1 MLDLI
6 NRPDQIARR
15 TRISPLIVAAALMLV
30 APNPSAY
37 ALDLLEAY
45 GYAQQ
50 NDAAFES
57 ARQQYEAAK
66 LDLPLAKSANK
77 PSITTDADLTH
88 IDDELRPDEGD
99 AAIARY
105 EQGKL
110 AFSLN
115 QNLYDRSTRY
125 DIESADTSVQIATLQ
140 LGVARED
147 LITRTVAAYLDVLAA
162 LDNRRLAELQLA
174 AIGEQL
180 DLATQRLDV
189 GLGTKTDQYDAQAR
203 FETANADL
211 IGAKNEV
218 INAQQALEALMS
230 HSFQMKPKQE
240 MQVLDNEKVSFDL
253 IQGDDWVESVLPNN
267 RNYRISLRQI
277 DRQQIEVNRAKDARW
292 PTFGLFAGA
301 NAANTSDGA
310 LLGASDRQ
318 TWNAGVRGSMPI
330 YLGGSIKLKQQKAGY
345 SLNATQA
352 DSEQVRRDSDRLI
365 RAARRGVET
374 LNRQVEARKQAV
386 IAGKSALKSKEEGFK
401 AGVTTNIDV
410 LNAQRDLFL
419 AGRDYLLASYD
430 LVNAIVLLER
440 AIGELDDDDVVR
452 INGWLK

>member
-1 MLDLI
+1 MLEKNKGL
-6 NRPDQIARR
+6 PKFKRR
-15 TRISPLIVAAALMLV
+15 TLMVSIMLGMLSQNSQAL
-30 APNPSAY
+30 N
-37 ALDLLEAY
+37 LLEAY
-45 GYAQQ
+45 GYAQK
-50 NDAAFES
+50 NDATFEA
-57 ARQQYEAAK
+57 ARQLFEAAK

-77 PSITTDADLTH
+77 PSITTDADLSH
-88 IDDELRPDEGD
+88 IDDEYNPDSGK
-99 AAIARY
+99 ATASQY
-105 EQGKL
+105 EKGQL

-125 DIESADTSVQIATLQ
+125 DIESADTSVQIAALQ
-140 LGVARED
+140 LGIAKED
-147 LITRTVAAYLDVLAA
+147 LITNTVTAYLDVLSA

-211 IGAKNEV
+211 IGAQNEV
-218 INAQQALEALMS
+218 VNAQQALEALMDRN
-230 HSFQMKPKQE
+230 FQTNPKDE
-240 MQVLDNEKVSFDL
+240 MQGLDNEKVSFDL
-253 IQGDDWVESVLPNN
+253 VSGDDWVDSVLLNN
-267 RNYRISLRQI
+267 RAYKISLRQI
-277 DRQQIEVNRAKDARW
+277 EQQQIEVSRAKDARW
-292 PTFGLFAGA
+292 PKFGLFAGVIA
-301 NAANTSDGA
+301 SNTTETA
-310 LLGASDRQ
+310 LLPPNDRQ

-330 YLGGSIKLKQQKAGY
+330 YLGGSIKLKQRKAGY
-345 SLNATQA
+345 GLSATKA

-386 IAGKSALKSKEEGFK
+386 IAGRSALQSKEEGFK

-440 AIGELDDDDVVR
+440 ATGELDDQDIAR

>member
-1 MLDLI
+1 MPNPIKRTDQSGHRARNSSLLLGASLML
-6 NRPDQIARR
+6 
-15 TRISPLIVAAALMLV
+15 AALT
-30 APNPSAY
+30 PPAY
-37 ALDLLEAY
+37 ALSLLEAY

-50 NDAAFES
+50 NDATFEA
-57 ARQQYEAAK
+57 ARQQFEAAK
-66 LDLPLAKSANK
+66 LDLPLAKTANK

-88 IDDELRPDEGD
+88 IDDEFDPDQGD
-99 AAIARY
+99 ATASRY
-105 EQGKL
+105 EKGQL

-125 DIESADTSVQIATLQ
+125 DIESADTSVQIAALQ
-140 LGVARED
+140 LGIAKED
-147 LITRTVAAYLDVLAA
+147 LITNTVSAYLDVLSA

-211 IGAKNEV
+211 IGAQNQV
-218 INAQQALEALMS
+218 VNAQQALEALMNR
-230 HSFQMKPKQE
+230 SFQANPKQE
-240 MQVLDNEKVSFDL
+240 MQVLDNEKVRFDL
-253 IQGDDWVESVLPNN
+253 VNGDDWVNSVLLNN
-267 RNYRISLRQI
+267 RAYKISLRQVE
-277 DRQQIEVNRAKDARW
+277 RQQVEVNRAKDARW
-292 PTFGLFAGA
+292 PKFGLFAGV
-301 NAANTSDGA
+301 NASNTTETA
-310 LLGASDRQ
+310 LLPSNDRQ
-318 TWNAGVRGSMPI
+318 TWNAGIRGSMPI

-345 SLNATQA
+345 GLNATRA

-386 IAGKSALKSKEEGFK
+386 IAGKSALQSKEEGFK

-410 LNAQRDLFL
+410 LNAQRDLFQ

-452 INGWLK
+452 INRWLK